1 MNTEEF
7 AARAEA
13 IRGRLYKTAY
23 MYMGSEHAALDALD
37 EAVYRALRAC
47 RKLRQ
52 PEFFDTWM
60 TRIVINECCNEL
72 KRRKKQLS
80 LDEIPE
86 EAAER
91 FDALPLKDAVRSLP
105 RELRDIVV
113 LRYFA
118 GYTLRETAEILNI
131 PPGTAATRQRRAL
144 SLLRLELE
152 EFEEREAADNEQE

>member
-1 MNTEEF
+1 MDTEEF
-7 AARAEA
+7 AAKVEG
-13 IRGRLYKTAY
+13 IRGKLYKTAY
-23 MYMGSEHAALDALD
+23 IYMGSEHAALDALD

-47 RKLRQ
+47 KKLRQ

-60 TRIVINECCNEL
+60 TSIVINDCFNDL
-72 KRRKKQLS
+72 RHRKKQLS

-91 FDALPLKDAVRSLP
+91 FDALPLKEAVRSLP
-105 RELRDIVV
+105 RELRDLVI

-118 GYTLRETAEILNI
+118 GYTLRETAEILDI

-144 SLLRLELE
+144 SLLRLELDT
-152 EFEEREAADNEQE
+152 FS

>member
-1 MNTEEF
+1 MRATDTGEF
-7 AARAEA
+7 AARVEG
-13 IRGRLYKTAY
+13 IRDKLYKTAY
-23 MYMGSEHAALDALD
+23 MYLGGEAAALDALD

-60 TRIVINECCNEL
+60 TRIVINECLREL
-72 KRRKKQLS
+72 KRRKRELS

-91 FDALPLKDAVRSLP
+91 FDALPLREAVRSLP
-105 RELRDIVV
+105 GQLRDVVV

-118 GYTLRETAEILNI
+118 GDTLRETAEILDI

-144 SLLRLELE
+144 ELLRLTLE
-152 EFEEREAADNEQE
+152 DKEA

>member
-7 AARAEA
+7 AAKVEG
-13 IRGRLYKTAY
+13 IRGKLYKTAY
-23 MYMGSEHAALDALD
+23 IYMGSEHAALDALD
-37 EAVYRALRAC
+37 EAVYKALRAC
-47 RKLRQ
+47 KKLRQ

-72 KRRKKQLS
+72 RHRKKQLS

-91 FDALPLKDAVRSLP
+91 FDALPLKEAVRSLP
-105 RELRDIVV
+105 RELRDLVI

-118 GYTLRETAEILNI
+118 GYTLRETAEILDI

-144 SLLRLELE
+144 SLLRLELDT
-152 EFEEREAADNEQE
+152 FS

>member
-1 MNTEEF
+1 MDTEEF
-7 AARAEA
+7 AAKVEG
-13 IRGRLYKTAY
+13 IRGKLYKTAY
-23 MYMGSEHAALDALD
+23 IYMGSEHAALDALD

-47 RKLRQ
+47 KKLRQ

-60 TRIVINECCNEL
+60 TRIVINEC
-72 KRRKKQLS
+72 RHRKKQLS

-91 FDALPLKDAVRSLP
+91 FDALPLKEAVRSLP
-105 RELRDIVV
+105 RELRDLVI

-118 GYTLRETAEILNI
+118 GYTLRETAEILDI

-144 SLLRLELE
+144 SLLRLELDT
-152 EFEEREAADNEQE
+152 FS

>member
-7 AARAEA
+7 AAKVEG
-13 IRGRLYKTAY
+13 IRSKLYKTAY
-23 MYMGSEHAALDALD
+23 IYMGSEHAALDALD
-37 EAVYRALRAC
+37 EAVYKALRAC
-47 RKLRQ
+47 KKLRQ
-52 PEFFDTWM
+52 PEFFDTGM

-72 KRRKKQLS
+72 RHRKKQLS

-91 FDALPLKDAVRSLP
+91 FDALPLKEAVRSLP
-105 RELRDIVV
+105 RELRDLVI

-118 GYTLRETAEILNI
+118 GYTLRETAEILDI

-144 SLLRLELE
+144 SLLRLELDT
-152 EFEEREAADNEQE
+152 FS

>member
-7 AARAEA
+7 AAKVEG
-13 IRGRLYKTAY
+13 IRSKLYKTAY
-23 MYMGSEHAALDALD
+23 IYMGSEHAALDALD
-37 EAVYRALRAC
+37 EAVYKALRAC
-47 RKLRQ
+47 KKLRQ

-72 KRRKKQLS
+72 RHRKKQLS

-91 FDALPLKDAVRSLP
+91 FDALPLKEAVRSLP
-105 RELRDIVV
+105 RELRDLVI

-118 GYTLRETAEILNI
+118 GYTLRETAEILDI

-144 SLLRLELE
+144 SLLRLELDT
-152 EFEEREAADNEQE
+152 FS

>member
-1 MNTEEF
+1 MDTEEF
-7 AARAEA
+7 AAKVEG
-13 IRGRLYKTAY
+13 IRGKLYKTAY
-23 MYMGSEHAALDALD
+23 IYMGSEHAALDALD

-47 RKLRQ
+47 KKLRQ

-72 KRRKKQLS
+72 RHRKKQLS

-91 FDALPLKDAVRSLP
+91 FDALPLKEAVRSLP
-105 RELRDIVV
+105 RELRDLVI

-118 GYTLRETAEILNI
+118 GYTLRETAEILDI

-144 SLLRLELE
+144 SLLRLELDT
-152 EFEEREAADNEQE
+152 FS